1 MEVPMKRTALIPAL
15 CLLAS
20 LTCSACSS
28 AASDGQMSTDLGP
41 VETGAPAFLDDLGK
55 TLRELE
61 DAHPDG
67 ACAVSL
73 DGFPDRAAACYGIPG
88 AECVPLFF
96 AGHSGDFKKAMT
108 ACEDQLK
115 CSGFI
120 TRAKFLFPD
129 MDDEMS
135 FEDFFSLI
143 GVDEYEYFGDN
154 ENTITAEGWLRFQYR
169 GMEVMINTNE
179 ADDVGV
185 YSVFTGAERVRYDAP
200 ASIVDLE
207 LLAADQN
214 MVDTVMF
221 D

>member
-1 MEVPMKRTALIPAL
+1 MKRTALIPAL
-15 CLLAS
+15 CLLAAFA
-20 LTCSACSS
+20 LSACSPAAPGDQASEDFSS
-28 AASDGQMSTDLGP
+28 AETST
-41 VETGAPAFLDDLGK
+41 PAFFDDLGK

-73 DGFPDRAAACYGIPG
+73 DGFPDRAAACYAAPG
-88 AECVPLFF
+88 AEYVPIFF

-108 ACEDQLK
+108 ACEDPLK
-115 CSGFI
+115 CAGFI

-143 GVDEYEYFGDN
+143 GVDEYEYFGDDDD
-154 ENTITAEGWLRFQYR
+154 TITAAGWLRFQYR